1 MKIDTLILSGGGI
14 KCISQLGAIKYL
26 IENDMISENLNEI
39 ENIICVSGG
48 IIIILPL
55 LLGFTVE
62 STIKLFID
70 ADLSKFFD
78 FTDIKLDSIIENYG
92 IYSNE
97 RVIEPILKI
106 LEHKKI
112 NKQITFKGLF
122 EITKKNLVLKTV
134 NISTGNIE
142 YLSHENTPDLD
153 IITGIQMT
161 TCIPLFFQ
169 PIKYKEGYYVDG
181 GLCGNFPL
189 EYIQSK
195 YNIFGLNIHSN
206 KNIEITNLFN
216 YLSQLQ
222 KVVWR
227 NIDKLTFIENER
239 IIHLKVTG
247 YPINFEENIELKKN
261 YINEGYHQTE
271 KHFNSL
277 KHNSSDPNK
286 NKD

>member
-26 IENDMISENLNEI
+26 IENDIISEDLNEI

-48 IIIILPL
+48 IVVILPL
-55 LLGFTVE
+55 LLGLTIE

-70 ADLSKFFD
+70 VDLSKFFD

-92 IYSNE
+92 IYSNDN
-97 RVIEPILKI
+97 VIDPILTI
-106 LEHKKI
+106 LEHRNI
-112 NKQITFKGLF
+112 NKNITFKGLY
-122 EITKKNLVLKTV
+122 ELTKKNLVLKTV
-134 NISTGNIE
+134 NISSGDIE
-142 YLSHENTPDLD
+142 YLNHENTPDLD
-153 IITGIQMT
+153 IITGIKMT

-169 PIKYKEGYYVDG
+169 PIKYKGEYYVDG

-189 EYIQSK
+189 EYIKSE
-195 YNIFGLNIHSN
+195 YNIFGLNIHS
-206 KNIEITNLFN
+206 KQNIEIKNLFD
-216 YLSQLQ
+216 YLSQIQ

-227 NIDKLTFIENER
+227 NIDKLTLIENDR
-239 IIHLKVTG
+239 IINLKVIG

-277 KHNSSDPNK
+277 KHTSSVHNQKED
-286 NKD
+286 

>member
-39 ENIICVSGG
+39 KNIICVSGG

-55 LLGFTVE
+55 LLGLTVE

-70 ADLSKFFD
+70 ADLSNFFD

-97 RVIEPILKI
+97 KVVDPVLKI
-106 LEHKKI
+106 FEHKKI
-112 NKQITFKGLF
+112 NKQITFKELF

-134 NISTGNIE
+134 NISTGKIE

-153 IITGIQMT
+153 ILTGIKMT
-161 TCIPLFFQ
+161 TCIPLLFQ
-169 PIKYKEGYYVDG
+169 PIKYNDAYYVDG

-189 EYIQSK
+189 EYIK
-195 YNIFGLNIHSN
+195 PEYNIFGLNIHSKQN
-206 KNIEITNLFN
+206 TEITNLLD

-227 NIDKLTFIENER
+227 NIDKLTLIENER
-239 IIHLKVTG
+239 IINLKVTG
-247 YPINFEENIELKKN
+247 YPIIFEENIELKKN

-277 KHNSSDPNK
+277 KHIPSDQNK
-286 NKD
+286 KKD